1 MVPGLLVSVVV
12 VVVDPTNSC
21 DTRSMKP
28 ALQRLKASL
37 DGIDEPAW
45 CEGRATC
52 GRLVFE
58 SRGDSCAT
66 DDPDALV
73 AWLTAHAEPA
83 PFGHQGQTKLD
94 PDVRST
100 LRVKSRRNTAI
111 IGLDVS
117 AIAERV
123 DEALATRH
131 RVSATL
137 LDVLVYPTGGK
148 FLRHKDTPRDARQLG
163 TLIIE
168 IPIAHDG
175 GALVLQD
182 GDQRATIDWSGK
194 PRDRGALR
202 WVALFGDVDHTITE
216 ITSGSRVT
224 LVYTLTL
231 TDQPRTD
238 PGYAARLD
246 AISDAIITLSRE
258 DLPEDRTLYIPCTR
272 MIVAPTF
279 GLAGLEM
286 LRGADRAIADTFA
299 RCGAIV
305 HVSEL
310 LIPTS
315 DRKPKAET
323 ERFPDSFYSAIELVQ
338 PIPEAILAASALSFT
353 DDAGDDGEGDVEDA
367 VSLEPYLGEW
377 ISGGDESWLVRDKA
391 HAKLVYEGIYSE
403 TGYFGNEGSDGH
415 IYQCAVMVVG
425 LPNVSVTSTTQRPK
439 STAVVRRKKLPTD
452 PPSR

>member
-1 MVPGLLVSVVV
+1 
-12 VVVDPTNSC
+12 
-21 DTRSMKP
+21 MKP
-28 ALQRLKASL
+28 ALQRLKESL
-37 DGIDEPAW
+37 DAIDEPAW
-45 CEGRATC
+45 CEGKAAC

-94 PDVRST
+94 PEVRST
-100 LRVKSRRNTAI
+100 LRVKSRGNTAI
-111 IGLDVS
+111 TGLDVS
-117 AIAERV
+117 AIAQRV

-131 RVSATL
+131 RISATL

-148 FLRHKDTPRDARQLG
+148 FLRHKDTPRDGRQLG

-168 IPIAHDG
+168 IPVAHEG

-182 GDQRATIDWSGK
+182 GDQHATIDWSGK
-194 PRDRGALR
+194 RGVRGALR

-216 ITSGSRVT
+216 ITSGTRVT

-231 TDQPRTD
+231 TDEPRTD

-246 AISDAIITLSRE
+246 AITDAIITLSRE

-272 MIVAPTF
+272 MIVASTG
-279 GLAGLEM
+279 GLADLDM
-286 LRGADRAIADTFA
+286 LRGTDRAIADTFA
-299 RCGAIV
+299 RCGANV
-305 HVSEL
+305 HVAEL

-315 DRKPKAET
+315 DRRRLKAKADGG
-323 ERFPDSFYSAIELVQ
+323 FPHDFYGAIEVVQ
-338 PIPEAILAASALSFT
+338 PIPEAVLAASALSFT
-353 DDAGDDGEGDVEDA
+353 NDAGDDGEGDAEDVA
-367 VSLEPYLGEW
+367 SLEPYLGQW
-377 ISGGDESWLVRDKA
+377 ISGGNEAWLVRDQA

-415 IYQCAVMVVG
+415 IYQCAVLVVR
-425 LPNVSVTSTTQRPK
+425 LPNVAAASTIQKPK
-439 STAVVRRKKLPTD
+439 SAVVRRKKPDLP
-452 PPSR
+452 S